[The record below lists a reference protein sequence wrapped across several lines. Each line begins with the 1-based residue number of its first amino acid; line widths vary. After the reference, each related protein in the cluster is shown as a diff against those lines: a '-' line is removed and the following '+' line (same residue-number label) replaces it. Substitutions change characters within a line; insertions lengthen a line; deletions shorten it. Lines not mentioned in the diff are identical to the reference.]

1 MNPIVI
7 ATFCRGY
14 SEARFDP
21 MKVQHKGKQIV
32 ARREALLRQCDAL
45 EVQLRQTCTLGARL
59 LDSTFDHHLLAV

>member
-45 EVQLRQTCTLGARL
+45 AAHLCQTRTVGAHF
-59 LDSTFDHHLLAV
+59 LDSTLYHHLAA